1 MGSGLKTCYE
11 YYIAGCNSE
20 YRDKCYES
28 MEDHI
33 GKMLEVYRTHLNM
46 VRLTVRN
53 AYNNYIKDLEM
64 LLSKRGIKTL
74 DLGYATEIIECDPVE
89 LSIALHDVGKCTQR
103 NQDRLR
109 ERCTAPHHEAISA
122 AYLINLAISLDSQW
136 GPLLALPHAIAIL
149 LHHHPMRSIEEALS
163 KAHTIRVDEKD
174 VACVSKCASETLKK
188 TCSKLASSIIADRLI
203 DKIPNL
209 LSIINYM
216 FRHSE
221 TAEIAI
227 PAYGVALRIT
237 GVLSILDRYS
247 AGINRSCGVVSEK
260 DLDRSIVEYLRRKRA
275 FVEAS
280 RILRDLGMI

>member
-11 YYIAGCNSE
+11 YYIAGCNVE
-20 YRDKCYES
+20 YRGRCYES

-46 VRLTVRN
+46 VGLTVRN

-74 DLGYATEIIECDPVE
+74 DLGDATEIIECDPVE

-103 NQDRLR
+103 NQDSLR

-149 LHHHPMRSIEEALS
+149 LHHHPMRSIEEVLS

-174 VACVSKCASETLKK
+174 VACVSKCASEALKK
-188 TCSKLASSIIADRLI
+188 TCSKLASNIIADRLI
-203 DKIPNL
+203 DEIPNL
-209 LSIINYM
+209 LFIINYM
-216 FRHSE
+216 FRRSE

-280 RILRDLGMI
+280 RILRDLGI